1 MEITIPFNNID
12 RSFKD
17 LMDESKDLG
26 YTFGSLLSSPEANP
40 KLIKNLK
47 KGVMSFPLHLS
58 PYDKAGY
65 GIVCPFAS
73 PECIKL
79 CLNEAGNPVYL
90 DGKIEARGQRTKM
103 FFKHKELYFTRLI
116 KEIKRAKAKADKA
129 GMQCGIRLN
138 ATSDLSYEKFYIK
151 REGFAHGI
159 NLMDWFPDVEFYDYT
174 AVPNRTT
181 PSNYHLTFSLKEN
194 NFDTAM
200 SEHKRGLNIAIPFK
214 TQRQENLPKVWNGIE
229 VINGDEHDFRP
240 LDKPNTNVGLTVKG
254 NMDMNSPFFQ
264 EVAWVQR

>member
-1 MEITIPFNNID
+1 MQITIGFNNID

-17 LMDESKDLG
+17 LMAESKGLG
-26 YTFGSLLSSPEANP
+26 YTVGSILSSPEANP

-47 KGVMSFPLHLS
+47 KGVMSFPLHLL
-58 PYDKAGY
+58 PD
-65 GIVCPFAS
+65 
-73 PECIKL
+73 
-79 CLNEAGNPVYL
+79 NEAGFGSVCPKSSVECRKFCLNRAGNPAYL
-90 DGKIEARGQRTKM
+90 KGKLKARYERTKM

-151 REGFAHGI
+151 REGFAHGS

-174 AVPNRTT
+174 AVDKRTT
-181 PSNYHLTFSLKEN
+181 PSNYHLTFSLKED

-200 SEHKRGLNIAIPFK
+200 AEHKRGLNIAIPFK
-214 TQRQENLPKVWNGIE
+214 TKRQEDIPNTWKGIKVID
-229 VINGDEHDFRP
+229 GDEHDFRP
-240 LDKPNTNVGLTVKG
+240 LDKPNTIVGLTVKG

-264 EVAWVQR
+264 EVTA

>member
-1 MEITIPFNNID
+1 MQVTIPFNNID

-26 YTFGSLLSSPEANP
+26 YSVGSILSSPEANP

-58 PYDKAGY
+58 PYKKAGY
-65 GIVCPFAS
+65 GNVCPFAS

-200 SEHKRGLNIAIPFK
+200 AEHKRGLNIAIPFK

-240 LDKPNTNVGLTVKG
+240 LDKPSTIIGLTVKG

-264 EVAWVQR
+264 EVTA